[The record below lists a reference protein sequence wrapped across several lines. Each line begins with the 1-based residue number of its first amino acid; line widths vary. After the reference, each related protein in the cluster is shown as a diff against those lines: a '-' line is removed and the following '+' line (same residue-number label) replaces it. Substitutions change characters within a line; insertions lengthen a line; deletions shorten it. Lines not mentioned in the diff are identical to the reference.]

1 VLDLDVE
8 HAQQARTSRRATSAP
23 GILAAM
29 STTAGGFGSASLPL
43 AGGSEG
49 ATLTLRPLLSGVMRS
64 PPGWFARG
72 DGPLALLHALGVGVR
87 PSELI
92 PIPIV
97 AFLLE
102 HPTAGPVLV
111 DTGFHA
117 SVAGGPKAERS
128 RNLGPVGR
136 VMARTLEMRPEQA
149 IAAQLRGL
157 GLDPDEVGLV
167 VMTHLHFDHASALCD
182 FPSATVLVSGAEW
195 AAAHAPRPALHGYSP
210 AQLDARPSYRTIA
223 FAAAATDG
231 GAPFER
237 YGPFEETVDVFGDGS
252 LRLAF
257 TPGHSNG
264 HMSLIVR
271 LGDREA
277 LLAGDAAYTL
287 GTIRDGDR
295 PWRSEDAA
303 AFERSLLAIQ
313 AYDRDNPGALIVP
326 GHDMAAWEQL
336 DELYS

>member
-1 VLDLDVE
+1 MAATVAMDL
-8 HAQQARTSRRATSAP
+8 R
-23 GILAAM
+23 
-29 STTAGGFGSASLPL
+29 SASLPL
-43 AGGSEG
+43 AGGSDG
-49 ATLTLRPLLSGVMRS
+49 ATLALRPLLSGVMRS

-72 DGPLALLHALGVGVR
+72 DGPLASLRALGVGVR
-87 PSELI
+87 SSELI

-102 HPTAGPVLV
+102 HPIAGPVLV

-117 SVAGGPKAERS
+117 SVAAGPSAERS
-128 RNLGPVGR
+128 RNLGSLGR
-136 VMARTLEMRPEQA
+136 VMARTLEMRPDQA

-157 GLDPDEVGLV
+157 GVDPEEIGLV

-182 FPSATVLVSGAEW
+182 FPSATVLVSGPEW

-210 AQLDARPSYRTIA
+210 AQLDGRPRYRTIP

-231 GAPFER
+231 SGPFEC
-237 YGPFEETVDVFGDGS
+237 YGPFEQTVDVFGDGS

-264 HMSLIVR
+264 HMSVIVR
-271 LGDREA
+271 LSDREA

-287 GTIRDGDR
+287 ATIRSGER
-295 PWRSEDAA
+295 PWRSEDGA

-313 AYDRDNPGALIVP
+313 EYDRENPDALIVP
-326 GHDMAAWEQL
+326 GHDMVAWEQL
-336 DELYS
+336 DELY